1 MAATPASLVG
11 CPAWEFL
18 DRRAGQ
24 DLPSK
29 RSVPAPAADSD
40 TAVASRVDC
49 LDALTMENICAHLCP
64 VGVFMCILG
73 SRHCVL
79 FPTLQPAE
87 ARLQMLE
94 QLIFATSQRFPAAW
108 TKLLSSRSIEVVP
121 VARMMPSHRKLDEQ
135 LEDLRMVDFDDGRQ
149 RKPTNGALRWR
160 LDRERAIWLSG
171 KPPPTLWPSDKSVY
185 PKTPRLL
192 KSTLE
197 MRIRQ
202 CFQRNKQ
209 PKKDEYYIEN
219 DKLYV
224 NIRYICY
231 YIKQFG
237 VPKGDEE
244 FVVQSH
250 LTSYL
255 RIHRLLR
262 ASVATSH

>member
-1 MAATPASLVG
+1 M
-11 CPAWEFL
+11 
-18 DRRAGQ
+18 RAGQ
-24 DLPSK
+24 HLPSK
-29 RSVPAPAADSD
+29 RSVPPPAADSD
-40 TAVASRVDC
+40 TAVASRVDG
-49 LDALTMENICAHLCP
+49 LDALIRENICAHLCP
-64 VGVFMCILG
+64 VGVYICVLG
-73 SRHCVL
+73 SRQCVL

-87 ARLQMLE
+87 ARLKMLE
-94 QLIFATSQRFPAAW
+94 QLIFATSQQFPAAW
-108 TKLLSSRSIEVVP
+108 TKLMSSRSIEVVP
-121 VARMMPSHRKLDEQ
+121 VARMVPSLRESDEQ
-135 LEDLRMVDFDDGRQ
+135 LEDLGMVNFDDGRQ

-171 KPPPTLWPSDKSVY
+171 KPPPTLWPCDKSVY

-209 PKKDEYYIEN
+209 QKKEEYYIKN

-224 NIRYICY
+224 NIRYIWY
-231 YIKQFG
+231 YIKMFG
-237 VPKGDEE
+237 VPKADEE

-255 RIHRLLR
+255 RIHRLVR